1 MPGRVSHWVGQAK
14 MWICTE
20 LFIQWSLPA
29 QAPCTLIHP
38 ALMFKRFLFLNTA
51 FVLHSGWQT
60 CRQIDSSET
69 LAASSHALILV
80 LSTVE
85 LQRLWHTFYKS
96 FLLSLH
102 LAIPSHSHIECF
114 SRSQPLYSWFSNI
127 MSQICTAQ
135 FLKLDKKLQ
144 KLNCYILY
152 FIYTSSSYCWK
163 KEITRS
169 FSQRIINIFKTC
181 VSIQFINLLSADQTL
196 LL

>member
-1 MPGRVSHWVGQAK
+1 MRINAWTRQSLSRSRK
-14 MWICTE
+14 MWLCTE
-20 LFIQWSLPA
+20 LYIQRSLPA
-29 QAPCTLIHP
+29 QAPCTLIYP
-38 ALMFKRFLFLNTA
+38 ELMFKRFLFLNTA

-60 CRQIDSSET
+60 CRQINSSRDSGSF
-69 LAASSHALILV
+69 
-80 LSTVE
+80 LSCPHSCPVHGWATE
-85 LQRLWHTFYKS
+85 IMTHFYTS

-114 SRSQPLYSWFSNI
+114 SRSQPLYSWFNNI

-152 FIYTSSSYCWK
+152 FIYTSSSYYWK

-169 FSQRIINIFKTC
+169 FGQRIMNIFR
-181 VSIQFINLLSADQTL
+181 L
-196 LL
+196 